1 MNVCTKCDSN
11 LVVVE
16 IFHAHI
22 QLKVPF
28 GDIVI
33 DRNVLSCE
41 VTAKQVMHFSFLF
54 FNKGLAS
61 NIQRDEREF

>member
-54 FNKGLAS
+54 F
-61 NIQRDEREF
+61 